1 MKAQP
6 GDWLV
11 VHSHIEGRHDRRAED
26 PGEPDPTASRRSP
39 CAGPMSEHEGLFFP
53 GPDSQI
59 LTPAE
64 QAAHAQAE
72 AELIDRVQATIGRTT
87 TDR

>member
-11 VHSHIEGRHDRRAED
+11 VHSHIEGRHDRRAEILATGPD
-26 PGEPDPTASRRSP
+26 GEPPFTVRWTDD
-39 CAGPMSEHEGLFFP
+39 EHEGLFFP
-53 GPDSQI
+53 GPDSQV

-64 QAAHAQAE
+64 QAAHARAE